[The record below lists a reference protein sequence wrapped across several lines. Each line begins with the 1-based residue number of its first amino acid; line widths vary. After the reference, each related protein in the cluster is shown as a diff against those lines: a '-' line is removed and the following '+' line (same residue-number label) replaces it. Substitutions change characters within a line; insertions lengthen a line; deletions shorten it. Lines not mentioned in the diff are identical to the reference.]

1 MNRFDNNGFRC
12 LGRLNCS
19 KLESLRY
26 SYLKKDTFV
35 KSNQLKYYLVPFPQI
50 INKNIDLLLH

>member
-26 SYLKKDTFV
+26 SYLKKDTFA
-35 KSNQLKYYLVPFPQI
+35 KSNHLKYYLVPFPQI
-50 INKNIDLLLH
+50 INKNY